1 MRGGC
6 MNWSILDSLAPADRQ
21 ALIAGA
27 RRRRFAKGEVVF
39 HEGDVGD
46 SLHLIVGGRVGVQVS
61 TPLGDTT
68 LIRII
73 GAGGWFGELSMIS
86 PGERNATL
94 VALEPLETLVVTRE
108 YAADLRRRVPEF
120 ETRLVGAL
128 VEEIRRITAFLL
140 AALYVPVDKRLY
152 QRLVE
157 LDSIY
162 RDRRGPT
169 RSRSPRRRSRAAG
182 RDHTAD
188 GQQASARSRGR
199 RWITMRRG
207 MIEIVDLS
215 ALERKAR

>member
-1 MRGGC
+1 
-6 MNWSILDSLAPADRQ
+6 MNWSILDSLAPTDRQ

-46 SLHLIVGGRVGVQVS
+46 SLHLIVRGRAGVQVS

-86 PGERNATL
+86 PGERNATM

-108 YAADLRRRVPEF
+108 YAAELRRRVPEF

-128 VEEIRRITAFLL
+128 VDEIRRITAFLL
-140 AALYVPVDKRLY
+140 SALYVPVDKRLY

-162 RDRRGPT
+162 RDRKAPT
-169 RSRSPRRRSRAAG
+169 RIPLTQEEIAQLVGTTRPTANKHLREAAEAG
-182 RDHTAD
+182 
-188 GQQASARSRGR
+188 
-199 RWITMRRG
+199 WITMRRG
-207 MIEIVDLS
+207 MIEIVDVG
-215 ALERKAR
+215 ALERKSR